1 MIDALLLLLH
11 YDDDD
16 YCNIYD
22 YIYIH
27 ALVVRVR
34 HVVPKHTPDK
44 NKHTLATLFI
54 VPCHVLYHITYC
66 IISHER

>member
-1 MIDALLLLLH
+1 MIDVLLLLLLH
-11 YDDDD
+11 YDDD

-27 ALVVRVR
+27 ALVVHVR
-34 HVVPKHTPDK
+34 HVVLKHKPDK

-54 VPCHVLYHITYC
+54 VRCHVL
-66 IISHER
+66 